1 MTEYPAVQR
10 DQAQEDGRHLRLL
23 CVLQFAAAVLCLAGI
38 GFLFWHY
45 RRMHGAFLEIAAAKN
60 QKNGGILLEQFFETF
75 MLFYLISG
83 AALVV
88 IGAGNLVSG
97 LLIMRRKH
105 RILSLVVACLNFI
118 LVPVGAVLG
127 AFALV
132 VLLRPSVRGA
142 YEAANA
148 GRALPKPGSQG
159 PAPGA

>member
-1 MTEYPAVQR
+1 
-10 DQAQEDGRHLRLL
+10 
-23 CVLQFAAAVLCLAGI
+23 
-38 GFLFWHY
+38 
-45 RRMHGAFLEIAAAKN
+45 
-60 QKNGGILLEQFFETF
+60 
-75 MLFYLISG
+75 
-83 AALVV
+83 
-88 IGAGNLVSG
+88 
-97 LLIMRRKH
+97 MRRKH